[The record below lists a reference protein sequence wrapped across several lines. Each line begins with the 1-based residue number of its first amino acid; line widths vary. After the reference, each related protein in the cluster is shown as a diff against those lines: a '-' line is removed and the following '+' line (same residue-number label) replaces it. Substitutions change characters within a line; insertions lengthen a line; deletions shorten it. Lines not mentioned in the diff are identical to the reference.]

1 MFINSLL
8 HKGFGVIDLIGIV
21 VLRLVQNLDSFLL
34 RQGCGGTVVVI
45 AVCGSMPAT
54 TDCLLAGGKTSCL

>member
-8 HKGFGVIDLIGIV
+8 RKGFGVLGLIGAV

-34 RQGCGGTVVVI
+34 RQGCGGTVVGI

-54 TDCLLAGGKTSCL
+54 ADCLLAGEKTS